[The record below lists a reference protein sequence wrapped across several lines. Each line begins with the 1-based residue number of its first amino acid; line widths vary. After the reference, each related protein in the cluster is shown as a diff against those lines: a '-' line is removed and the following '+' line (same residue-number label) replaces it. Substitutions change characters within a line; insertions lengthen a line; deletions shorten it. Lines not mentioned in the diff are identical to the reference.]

1 MKYYIIIDASYFIL
15 YRYHAL
21 KAWWG
26 FSNKEIPLG
35 DLPHENEEFMQ
46 KYTTTF
52 REKLLE
58 IIHKLKIKPVKNKSH
73 KNDKNEIK
81 YIIAKDCPRS
91 NIWRHDIY
99 DGYKGTREK
108 SETSISF
115 IFKHVFEN
123 NLFLLN
129 DKIEDKTIADI
140 QIVEYDR
147 LEADD
152 CVSLCVKYIKN
163 KYTLI
168 TSDNI
173 PQDYNIVPDYNITII
188 ASDIDYLQLASENI
202 NVYNLKYN
210 KINDNNYELNLFIKI
225 ITGDKSDN
233 ISGIFKKC
241 GPKTAAKYFENM
253 DEFYKKVNESEV
265 YKGLYERN
273 KTLIDFNSIPEIF
286 SNGFYNKYASFLST
300 L

>member
-15 YRYHAL
+15 YRFHAL

-26 FSNKEIPLG
+26 FSNKDVPLG
-35 DLPHENEEFMQ
+35 LPHENEEFIN
-46 KYTTTF
+46 KYTTSF

-58 IIHKLKIKPVKNKSH
+58 IINKLKIKNK
-73 KNDKNEIK
+73 KDKDIEIK
-81 YIIAKDCPRS
+81 YIIAKDCQRTS
-91 NIWRHDIY
+91 IWRNDIY
-99 DGYKGTREK
+99 DSYKGNREK
-108 SETSISF
+108 SEPSISF
-115 IFKHVFEN
+115 IFKYVFDN

-129 DKIEDKTIADI
+129 DKIMDKTISNI

-163 KYTLI
+163 KYYNINKDTL
-168 TSDNI
+168 S
-173 PQDYNIVPDYNITII
+173 YNIVII
-188 ASDIDYLQLASENI
+188 ASDIDYLQLATENI
-202 NVYNLKYN
+202 NIYNMKYN

-225 ITGDKSDN
+225 VTGDKSDN
-233 ISGIFKKC
+233 ITGVFKKC

-253 DEFYKKVNESEV
+253 DEFYKKLNESEI
-265 YKGLYERN
+265 YKQIYERN
-273 KTLIDFNSIPEIF
+273 KTLIDFNSIPEIYY
-286 SNGFYNKYASFLST
+286 NGFYNKYDSFLST

>member
-21 KAWWG
+21 KKWWG
-26 FSNKEIPLG
+26 FSNKDIPLG
-35 DLPHENEEFMQ
+35 ELPHENEEFME
-46 KYTTTF
+46 KYITTF
-52 REKLLE
+52 RDKLLE
-58 IIHKLKIKPVKNKSH
+58 IINKLKIKNK
-73 KNDKNEIK
+73 KDKHIEIK

-91 NIWRHDIY
+91 SIWRNDIY
-99 DGYKGTREK
+99 ESYKGNREK

-115 IFKHVFEN
+115 IFKHVFDN

-129 DKIEDKTIADI
+129 DKIEDKTITSM
-140 QIVEYDR
+140 QIVDYDR

-163 KYTLI
+163 KYT
-168 TSDNI
+168 SDNVA
-173 PQDYNIVPDYNITII
+173 PEYNIAII

-202 NVYNLKYN
+202 NIYNLKYN

-225 ITGDKSDN
+225 VIGDKSDN

-253 DEFYKKVNESEV
+253 DEFYKKVNETENC
-265 YKGLYERN
+265 KKLYERN
-273 KTLIDFNSIPEIF
+273 KTLIDFNYIPEIF
-286 SNGFYNKYASFLST
+286 SNEFYNKYDSFLST